1 MFENDQ
7 ITSHSSEM
15 FIDSLNLDFL
25 LWLLVSKKV
34 VSAAVVGCFFKIEIN
49 KSPQK
54 NERLKEEKN
63 ENTMKDNF
71 TKLKNE

>member
-34 VSAAVVGCFFKIEIN
+34 VSAAVVGCFFLN
-49 KSPQK
+49 R
-54 NERLKEEKN
+54 N
-63 ENTMKDNF
+63 
-71 TKLKNE
+71 